1 MYCATSYMSD
11 TYDMEMAYL
20 DRRVL
25 GSNNLDR
32 ITTAITEVEAT
43 AVVADLAHQIH
54 DNEDLQINK
63 RHNRFR
69 DQ

>member
-1 MYCATSYMSD
+1 
-11 TYDMEMAYL
+11 MEEVA
-20 DRRVL
+20 
-25 GSNNLDR
+25 
-32 ITTAITEVEAT
+32 TAITEVEAT